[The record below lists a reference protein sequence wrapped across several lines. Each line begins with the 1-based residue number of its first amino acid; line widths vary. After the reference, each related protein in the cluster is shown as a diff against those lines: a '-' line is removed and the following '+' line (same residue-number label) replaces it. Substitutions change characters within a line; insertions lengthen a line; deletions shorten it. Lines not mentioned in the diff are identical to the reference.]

1 VKLYP
6 DKLASHLQKSV
17 SSIYI
22 VSGDEPLLVQESCD
36 LIRDN
41 LKQQGFSERE
51 VFHVE
56 AGFNWEQVLF
66 SANSMSLFAEQKLLE
81 IRMPN
86 GKPGDKGAKVLQS
99 FVENPPEGTTML
111 LVLPKLEAATQRA
124 KWFKAIESAGLFVQV
139 WPIDVARL
147 PRWIS
152 DRFRKAGLTASREAV
167 LALIDRVEG
176 NLLAAVQEIEHL
188 RLVASN
194 NHIDLEQ
201 VVDGV
206 ANNARYDVF
215 GLIDA
220 AVGQDP
226 QRSAKMV
233 QGLRAESGDLMLIT
247 AMLARELRSL
257 VGMARKIGQGQ
268 RIDAVLQSNRV
279 WAKRKSI
286 VGRCLKQQNV
296 RALESCLRQL
306 GRIDRQIKGL
316 GQGDPWDELEN
327 LVLRLAGRSVH

>member
-1 VKLYP
+1 
-6 DKLASHLQKSV
+6 
-17 SSIYI
+17 
-22 VSGDEPLLVQESCD
+22 
-36 LIRDN
+36 
-41 LKQQGFSERE
+41 
-51 VFHVE
+51 
-56 AGFNWEQVLF
+56 
-66 SANSMSLFAEQKLLE
+66 M
-81 IRMPN
+81 
-86 GKPGDKGAKVLQS
+86 
-99 FVENPPEGTTML
+99 
-111 LVLPKLEAATQRA
+111 
-124 KWFKAIESAGLFVQV
+124 
-139 WPIDVARL
+139 
-147 PRWIS
+147 
-152 DRFRKAGLTASREAV
+152 
-167 LALIDRVEG
+167 
-176 NLLAAVQEIEHL
+176 
-188 RLVASN
+188 
-194 NHIDLEQ
+194 
-201 VVDGV
+201 
-206 ANNARYDVF
+206 F